1 MTTWTLPHR
10 QTSVMLVAWYGMVPT
25 RNRSCYA
32 VECIA
37 EETMIEAKDALMYQL
52 YVDDLLRVADTTED
66 QEDQIQQME
75 ALLANSGFKLKF
87 FTCLGQLL
95 CNEGSSNGKT
105 MKVRALAV
113 DTDDPEQRPA
123 YIVKTCEDEGEQL
136 IHE

>member
-1 MTTWTLPHR
+1 MLFLFNDHLNPAALPDIY
-10 QTSVMLVAWYGMVPT
+10 VMLVAWYGMVPT

-105 MKVRALAV
+105 MKVLGYSWF
-113 DTDDPEQRPA
+113 PESNFFCWGCGSSTSTN
-123 YIVKTCEDEGEQL
+123 K
-136 IHE
+136 

>member
-1 MTTWTLPHR
+1 
-10 QTSVMLVAWYGMVPT
+10 MVPT

-32 VECIA
+32 IECIA

-105 MKVRALAV
+105 MKVLGY
-113 DTDDPEQRPA
+113 TWFPESDFFFA
-123 YIVKTCEDEGEQL
+123 GDGGAQL
-136 IHE
+136 QLTSKRVEETK